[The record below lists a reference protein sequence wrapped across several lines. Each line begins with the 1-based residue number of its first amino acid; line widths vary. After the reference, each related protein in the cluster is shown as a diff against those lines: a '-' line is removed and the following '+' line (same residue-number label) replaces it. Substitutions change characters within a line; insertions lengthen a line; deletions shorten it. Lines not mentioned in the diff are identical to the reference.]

1 METLELEL
9 QQAQLDL
16 DIEAM
21 LIMGATPAE
30 VALKMIQTRRMT
42 STTYEGADKPKTLK
56 KAVCDEFKISENL
69 LFVKTRKREISNAR
83 QVYAYVLVKAKKMSA
98 KEVGRICGLDR
109 TTVIYCVKTVEG
121 FCETEKKYRE
131 LIPRLVKDVELGFLE
146 V

>member
-1 METLELEL
+1 
-9 QQAQLDL
+9 
-16 DIEAM
+16 M

-30 VALKMIQTRRMT
+30 VALKMIQTRRMA
-42 STTYEGADKPKTLK
+42 STTDEGADKPKTLK
-56 KAVCDEFKISENL
+56 KAVCDEFKISEDL

-83 QVYAYVLVKAKKMSA
+83 QVYAYVLVKARGMSD

-131 LIPRLVKDVELGFLE
+131 LIPRLIKDVELGFLE